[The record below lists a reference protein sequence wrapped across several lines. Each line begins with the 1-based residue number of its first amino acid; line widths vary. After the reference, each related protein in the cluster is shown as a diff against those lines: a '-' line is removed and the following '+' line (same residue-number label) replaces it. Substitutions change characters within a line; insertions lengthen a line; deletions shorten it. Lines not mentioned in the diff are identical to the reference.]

1 MSICIFCTIG
11 NPGKSDPL
19 TQLNVQF
26 QNDRKIKLQF
36 IELFVLNTMTLKA
49 YSDCGVYTEKNVLLI
64 RKSWVLKNLQ

>member
-1 MSICIFCTIG
+1 MG

-64 RKSWVLKNLQ
+64 RKSWVLKHLQ